1 MSKETNQGDR
11 MNQAMANKRKRS
23 FWRLMVMTI
32 VLFAGAVVVMQLFEQ
47 AGNDGRVAAG
57 DSAPNFKLVTL
68 DGTTMVEREKYE
80 GKGMLLNFWG
90 TFCEPCKKEMP
101 VVQENYSTL
110 QDMGVDFW
118 AVNVSETPLR
128 VNNFLTGLGVELDY
142 PILMDTKGEVE
153 KAYGI
158 YNLPVTFVVDAEGK
172 VIEKYEGE
180 LTKEKL
186 MELAEKSL

>member
-1 MSKETNQGDR
+1 
-11 MNQAMANKRKRS
+11 MAHKKKRS
-23 FWRLMVMTI
+23 FWRLMVMTM
-32 VLFAGAVVVMQLFEQ
+32 VLFAGAVVVMQLIEQ
-47 AGNDGRVAAG
+47 AGNDGRVEAG
-57 DSAPNFKLVTL
+57 DTAPNFKLVSL
-68 DGTTMVEREKYE
+68 DGATMLERENYE
-80 GKGMLLNFWG
+80 GKGLLLNFWG

-101 VVQENYSTL
+101 VVQENYATL

-118 AVNVSETPLR
+118 AVNVGETPLR
-128 VNNFLTGLGVELDY
+128 VDNFVNGLGVKLDY
-142 PILMDTKGEVE
+142 PILMDTRSEVE

-158 YNLPVTFVVDAEGK
+158 YNLPVTFVIDEDGN

>member
-1 MSKETNQGDR
+1 MTKETKSGDR
-11 MNQAMANKRKRS
+11 MEQAMAKKKKRS
-23 FWRLMVMTI
+23 LWRLMVMTI
-32 VLFAGAVVVMQLFEQ
+32 VLFAGAVVVMQLIEQ
-47 AGNDGRVAAG
+47 AGNDGRVEAG
-57 DSAPNFKLVTL
+57 DEAPNFKLVSL
-68 DGTTMVEREKYE
+68 DGTTMVERDNYE

-101 VVQENYSTL
+101 VVQENYETL
-110 QDMGVDFW
+110 QGMGVDFW

-128 VNNFLTGLGVELDY
+128 VDNFLNGLGVELDY
-142 PILMDTKGEVE
+142 PILMDTRGEVE

-158 YNLPVTFVVDAEGK
+158 YNLPVTFVIDEDGN

>member
-1 MSKETNQGDR
+1 
-11 MNQAMANKRKRS
+11 MAHKKKRS
-23 FWRLMVMTI
+23 FWRLMVMTM
-32 VLFAGAVVVMQLFEQ
+32 VLFAGAVVVMQLIEQ
-47 AGNDGRVAAG
+47 AGNDGRVEAG
-57 DSAPNFKLVTL
+57 DTAPNFKLVSL
-68 DGTTMVEREKYE
+68 DGAMMLERENYE
-80 GKGMLLNFWG
+80 GKGLLLNFWG

-101 VVQENYSTL
+101 VVQENYATL

-118 AVNVSETPLR
+118 AVNVGETPLR
-128 VNNFLTGLGVELDY
+128 VDNFVNGLGVKLDY
-142 PILMDTKGEVE
+142 PILMDTRNEVE

-158 YNLPVTFVVDAEGK
+158 YNLPVTFVIDEDGN

>member
-1 MSKETNQGDR
+1 MTKESKSGDR
-11 MNQAMANKRKRS
+11 MQQAMAHKKKRS
-23 FWRLMVMTI
+23 FWRLMVMTM
-32 VLFAGAVVVMQLFEQ
+32 VLFAGAVVIMQLIEQ
-47 AGNDGRVAAG
+47 AGSDGRVAAG
-57 DSAPNFKLVTL
+57 DDAPNFKLVSL
-68 DGTTMVEREKYE
+68 DGATMVERETYE
-80 GKGMLLNFWG
+80 GKGLLLNFWG

-101 VVQENYSTL
+101 VVQANYDAL

-118 AVNVSETPLR
+118 AVNVGETPLR
-128 VNNFLTGLGVELDY
+128 VDNFVNDLGVELDY
-142 PILMDTKGEVE
+142 PILMDTRNEVE

-158 YNLPVTFVVDAEGK
+158 YNLPVTFVIDENGK

>member
-1 MSKETNQGDR
+1 
-11 MNQAMANKRKRS
+11 MAHKKKRS
-23 FWRLMVMTI
+23 FWRLMVMTM
-32 VLFAGAVVVMQLFEQ
+32 VLFAGAVVIMQLIEQ
-47 AGNDGRVAAG
+47 AGNDGRVEAG
-57 DSAPNFKLVTL
+57 DTAPNFKLVSL
-68 DGTTMVEREKYE
+68 DGATMLERENYK
-80 GKGMLLNFWG
+80 GKGLLLNFWG

-101 VVQENYSTL
+101 VVQENYATL

-118 AVNVSETPLR
+118 AVNVGETPLR
-128 VNNFLTGLGVELDY
+128 VDNFVNGLGVKLDY
-142 PILMDTKGEVE
+142 PILMDTRSEVE

-158 YNLPVTFVVDAEGK
+158 YNLPVTFVIDEDGN

>member
-1 MSKETNQGDR
+1 MTKETKKGDR
-11 MNQAMANKRKRS
+11 MEQAVAHKEKRS
-23 FWRLMVMTI
+23 LWRLMVMTI
-32 VLFAGAVVVMQLFEQ
+32 VLFAGAVVIMQLIEQ
-47 AGNDGRVAAG
+47 AGNDGRIEAG
-57 DSAPNFKLVTL
+57 DAAPNFKLVTL
-68 DGTTMVEREKYE
+68 DGSTLYERDDYE

-101 VVQENYSTL
+101 VVQENYATL

-118 AVNVSETPLR
+118 AVNVGETPLR
-128 VNNFLTGLGVELDY
+128 VDNFINGLGVDLDY
-142 PILMDTKGEVE
+142 PILMDTKSEVE

-158 YNLPVTFVVDAEGK
+158 YNLPVTFVIDGEGN

-180 LTKEKL
+180 LSKEKL

>member
-1 MSKETNQGDR
+1 MKKEKTGDR
-11 MNQAMANKRKRS
+11 MEQAMAHKKKRS
-23 FWRLMVMTI
+23 FWRLMVMTM
-32 VLFAGAVVVMQLFEQ
+32 VLFAGAVVVMQLIEQ
-47 AGNDGRVAAG
+47 AGNDGRVEAG
-57 DSAPNFKLVTL
+57 DTAPNFKLVSL
-68 DGTTMVEREKYE
+68 DGATMLERENYE
-80 GKGMLLNFWG
+80 GKGLLLNFWG

-101 VVQENYSTL
+101 VVQENYATL

-118 AVNVSETPLR
+118 AVNVGETPLR
-128 VNNFLTGLGVELDY
+128 VDNFVNGLGVKLDY
-142 PILMDTKGEVE
+142 PILMDTRSEVE

-158 YNLPVTFVVDAEGK
+158 YNLPVTFVIDEDGN

>member
-1 MSKETNQGDR
+1 MTKDQNKDDR
-11 MNQAMANKRKRS
+11 MEQAVAKKKKRS
-23 FWRLMVMTI
+23 FWRLMIMTV
-32 VLFAGAVVVMQLFEQ
+32 VLFAGAITVMQLFDQ
-47 AGNDGRVAAG
+47 AGNDGRIEAG
-57 DSAPNFKLVTL
+57 DEAPNFKLVTL
-68 DGTTMVEREKYE
+68 DGSTLYERENYE

-101 VVQENYSTL
+101 VVQENYATL

-118 AVNVSETPLR
+118 AVNVGETPLR
-128 VNNFLTGLGVELDY
+128 VDNFINDLGVGLDY
-142 PILMDTKGEVE
+142 PILMDTKSEVE

-158 YNLPVTFVVDAEGK
+158 YNLPVTFVIDGEGN